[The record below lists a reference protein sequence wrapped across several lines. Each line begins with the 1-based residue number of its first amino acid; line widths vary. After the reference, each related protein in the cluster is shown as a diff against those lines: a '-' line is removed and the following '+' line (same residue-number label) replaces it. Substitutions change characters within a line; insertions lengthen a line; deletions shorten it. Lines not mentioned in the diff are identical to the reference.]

1 MNKYILALFLAAFSV
16 TASAQK
22 LYFVYLQS
30 EADQPF
36 YVKLNDKVHSSSA
49 SGYLILSK
57 LRDTAYS
64 ITLGF
69 AQNKGPEQN
78 FSININRK
86 DHGYLIKNFGEKGW
100 GLFDLQTLEV
110 IMAAGAKAAITRP
123 DDANE
128 SGFTAILSKAADDP
142 SLKEKQAPP
151 IVVEKKSEIAAIK
164 EEPQTENGGKTG
176 TKGHG
181 ELISAPLSKEK
192 QTQPAITENKPGPPV
207 VMKEDP
213 QNENGGKTGT
223 KGHGELISAPLS
235 KEKQTQPAITENKP
249 EPPVVKDA
257 AAKTAGKEDTET
269 KPEEKKDVQS
279 VKQEATVTAP
289 PPAPVVAE
297 PVKEEA
303 KAAVKES
310 PAITEISSKEEVKQ
324 LPLEEYK
331 MSTVVRRSESST
343 TEGFGLVYLDKYDN
357 GSVDTVRLLIPNPK
371 PAVMTI
377 KEEPKEEKKMLDIPV
392 EVVQPTDNKPA
403 EEKPAEVKPA
413 ETNPE
418 ITAVPETKP
427 AAKTNCPEVAAEPD
441 FFKLRKAMA
450 AAENDDDMISEAK
463 KYFKTKCFTTAQ
475 VKNLGALFLT
485 DQGKYSFYDVAYPYA
500 ADAGNYS
507 TLQTELREEY
517 YINRFRAMLRN

>member
-1 MNKYILALFLAAFSV
+1 MNKYILVFLFAAFSL

-36 YVKLNDKVHSSSA
+36 YVKVNDKVHSSSV

-64 ITLGF
+64 FTLGF
-69 AQNKGPEQN
+69 AQNKWPEQN
-78 FSININRK
+78 FTVNINRK
-86 DHGYLIKNFGEKGW
+86 DHGYLVKNFGEKGW

-110 IMAAGAKAAITRP
+110 IMAAGAKAAITKP
-123 DDANE
+123 EDANA

-151 IVVEKKSEIAAIK
+151 PVVEKKSEIAAVK
-164 EEPQTENGGKTG
+164 EEPQSENEGKTG

-181 ELISAPLSKEK
+181 ELIPAP
-192 QTQPAITENKPGPPV
+192 P
-207 VMKEDP
+207 M
-213 QNENGGKTGT
+213 
-223 KGHGELISAPLS
+223 

-249 EPPVVKDA
+249 EPAVVKDA
-257 AAKTAGKEDTET
+257 AAKTAGKEEPII
-269 KPEEKKDVQS
+269 KPEEKKDEQS
-279 VKQEATVTAP
+279 VKQEAVVTAP
-289 PPAPVVAE
+289 PPSPAVAE
-297 PVKEEA
+297 PVKEEP
-303 KAAVKES
+303 KTIVKEKES
-310 PAITEISSKEEVKQ
+310 QSVITEVTKEEAKQ
-324 LPLEEYK
+324 LPAEEYK

-343 TEGFGLVYLDKYDN
+343 TEGFGLVYLDKYEN
-357 GSVDTVRLLIPNPK
+357 GSIDTVRLLIPNPK
-371 PAVMTI
+371 PAVMAI

-392 EVVQPTDNKPA
+392 EVVKAADKPV
-403 EEKPAEVKPA
+403 EEKA
-413 ETNPE
+413 ETIKQAETKPE
-418 ITAVPETKP
+418 ITAVQDTKP

-450 AAENDDDMISEAK
+450 AAENDDDMIAEAK
-463 KYFKTKCFTTAQ
+463 KYFKTKCFTTSQ

-485 DQGKYSFYDVAYPYA
+485 DQGKYNFFDVAYPYA

-507 TLQTELREEY
+507 TLQAELKEEY